1 MDISTNTIDEAVANS
16 VICIID
22 DEAVVRSGLGSL
34 FRSSGYDVMLFES
47 PADFLSRQ
55 LPSQPSCL
63 VLDVQL
69 HEFNGMDFQADL
81 RRTGN
86 LIPIVL
92 MTGHGDI
99 PMTVKGMKA
108 GAIDF
113 LAKPFND
120 ADMLAAVAAALDV
133 DRQRR
138 AADDS
143 QTKLRSLYEA
153 LSPRE
158 REVMGLVSAGLM
170 NKQIAHRI
178 GLSEIT
184 VKIHRG
190 NLMKKMEAQSLADLV
205 RMAEMLNVRNHAA
218 ARFQPSD
225 TAAS

>member
-1 MDISTNTIDEAVANS
+1 MDISTNTIDEAAANS

-55 LPSQPSCL
+55 LPNQPSCL
-63 VLDVQL
+63 VLDVRLQ
-69 HEFNGMDFQADL
+69 EFNGMDFQADL

-86 LIPIVL
+86 PIPIVL

-120 ADMLAAVAAALDV
+120 ADMLAAVAVALDV

-225 TAAS
+225 SAAS

>member
-1 MDISTNTIDEAVANS
+1 MDTPTTTMDEVETDA
-16 VICIID
+16 VICIVD
-22 DEAVVRSGLGSL
+22 DEAAVRSGLGSL

-47 PADFLSRQ
+47 PSAFLSQQ
-55 LPSQPSCL
+55 LPNRPSCL
-63 VLDVQL
+63 VLDVRLQEL
-69 HEFNGMDFQADL
+69 NGMDFQADL
-81 RRTGN
+81 RRSGN
-86 LIPIVL
+86 PIPIVL

-108 GAIDF
+108 GAVDF

-120 ADMLAAVAAALDV
+120 ADMLAAVSAALEV

-138 AADDS
+138 AVDDG
-143 QTKLRSLYEA
+143 QTRLHSLYDA

-170 NKQIAHRI
+170 NKQIAHRL

-190 NLMKKMEAQSLADLV
+190 NLMRKMEAQSLADLV
-205 RMAEMLNVRNHAA
+205 RMAESLNARNQAV
-218 ARFQPSD
+218 ARFQSPDSP
-225 TAAS
+225 AS